1 MAYISLAVQ
10 KRDNKGKRA
19 ARKIRAENKLPGIF
33 YGPGISPVM
42 LTVDYSELEEI
53 VTKGS
58 SEQTILDLHLDTGNG
73 VENKKA
79 MLKELQTDPLSGAY
93 LHADFYEISMDRD
106 ITLNIPIQLVNIP
119 VGVSQG
125 GILQHI
131 RREIEITCK
140 PDKLIESIE
149 IDVSGL
155 DIGDSLHIR
164 DIDLPEGVTTS
175 EDGHLTVAVVA
186 APAAEKSVEAEEE
199 EMEEAEVEESE
210 TDDSENQ

>member
-1 MAYISLAVQ
+1 MDYISLSVQ
-10 KRDNKGKRA
+10 KRDIKGKRA
-19 ARKIRAENKLPGIF
+19 ARKIRAGHKLPAVF
-33 YGPGISPVM
+33 YGPGTLPVM

-58 SEQTILDLHLDTGNG
+58 SEQTILDLHLNTDNG
-73 VENKKA
+73 IETKKA
-79 MLKELQTDPLSGAY
+79 MLKELQTDPLSGTY
-93 LHADFYEISMDRD
+93 LHVDFYEISMDRD
-106 ITLNIPIQLVNIP
+106 ITLNIPIQLVNTP
-119 VGVSQG
+119 VGISNG
-125 GILQHI
+125 GILQQI

-164 DIDLPEGVTTS
+164 DIVLPKGVTTS

-186 APAAEKSVEAEEE
+186 APSAEKAVETEEEAEET
-199 EMEEAEVEESE
+199 EAEE
-210 TDDSENQ
+210 TEADNSENQ

>member
-10 KRDNKGKRA
+10 KRDDKGKRA
-19 ARKIRAENKLPGIF
+19 ARKIRAEHKLPAIF

-106 ITLNIPIQLVNIP
+106 ITLNIPIQLVNVP
-119 VGVSQG
+119 VGVSKG
-125 GILQHI
+125 GVLQQI

-140 PDKLIESIE
+140 PDRLIESIE

-175 EDGHLTVAVVA
+175 EDAHLTVAVVA
-186 APAAEKSVEAEEE
+186 APAAEKSVEAEGE